1 MGKNN
6 KAKSKGFKR
15 VISKFKRLVTE
26 DDNYYDPDAAI
37 LKPISRKP
45 QEQNQVVLGVNEE
58 LKPQTEPISIMEDFE
73 DFQANNSLVVD
84 DLIKNVSQSLSMSVS
99 TSMSLSAEHFDSDSV
114 STSESSLQDSLWEN
128 DSLETYYLD
137 SSYHI
142 IDQSDSEYQSQIRFM
157 RVDGYPLLSV
167 QARVFPSLNTGVSLN
182 LNLSAYQSQIRFMR
196 VNGYPLLSVQVRAFL
211 SLSTGVFSNLNL
223 SAYQNQIHFMR
234 VSGYPLL
241 SVQARV
247 FPSRLLSFL
256 ANSFQLR

>member
-45 QEQNQVVLGVNEE
+45 QEQNQVVLGIDEE

-99 TSMSLSAEHFDSDSV
+99 NSMSLSAEHFESDSV

-128 DSLETYYLD
+128 DSLETYSLD
-137 SSYHI
+137 SSHI
-142 IDQSDSEYQSQIRFM
+142 IDQSDSESEL
-157 RVDGYPLLSV
+157 VLEDES
-167 QARVFPSLNTGVSLN
+167 
-182 LNLSAYQSQIRFMR
+182 LSASI
-196 VNGYPLLSVQVRAFL
+196 SASD
-211 SLSTGVFSNLNL
+211 SLSESEYWSIFEMESL
-223 SAYQNQIHFMR
+223 SI
-234 VSGYPLL
+234 SE
-241 SVQARV
+241 SD
-247 FPSRLLSFL
+247 
-256 ANSFQLR
+256 